1 MSADSPDALHA
12 ELAELRQR
20 NAELKAEV
28 SALANANAY
37 AAELLAALEEAA
49 EREARLVARA
59 EELDLQNRLDL
70 ALQEERDEGGLLERV
85 CAGLRSTPSLGL
97 AGATVVLEGPET
109 TAELRNTLARL
120 VPDRPPESVCARTLD
135 VPIHRDGRVMGALRL
150 ELPQTDPRWCARWLR
165 LLWSVGSQ
173 VGLAL
178 HRLRVEHENQRINAE
193 LTIARDAAL
202 EASRTKSAFLA
213 NMSHELRTPMNA
225 IIGYSEMLIEEA
237 DTLEPQE
244 CVADLRKIESAGRHL
259 LALINDILDLSKI
272 EAGKSTIY
280 LEPFPV
286 QTAVDEVVATV
297 RPLLATNQNRLTV
310 QCPPQIGTMVSDL
323 VKFRQTLFNLL
334 SNATKFTEHG
344 EITVAVS
351 TRTRQGIEQV
361 LIEVQDTGIGMTPDQ
376 IGNLFQPFVQADS
389 STTRKYGGTGLG
401 LAISR
406 RFCQMLGGDIRVAS
420 EPGRGSTFTIELP
433 RMGRAADGVPEDP
446 PAGTAEG
453 PAETASNPAQAR
465 ACVLVID
472 DSPEARELIHRSLS
486 KEGFQVLEAAS
497 GESGL
502 TLARAHHP
510 DVITLDVMMPHM
522 NGWQV
527 LASLKADPQ
536 LSDIPVVLLSV
547 VENKEIGLALG
558 ATDCLTKPIDWPK
571 LNGLLDRL
579 ITHAEPGHILVVD
592 DDLASNDLAR
602 RLLERDGW
610 RIRTAS
616 NGREALLSVQDQ
628 LPALIVLDLMM
639 PEMDGF
645 SFSETLRTDPRYSQ
659 IPIVVLTSKSLTPD
673 DHRRLNGQVND
684 ILVKGSTSRLD
695 LLATVRR
702 LAGPSPMSND

>member
-1 MSADSPDALHA
+1 MPADSPDSLHA

-49 EREARLVARA
+49 EREARLIARA

-70 ALQEERDEGGLLERV
+70 ALQEERDEQVLLERV
-85 CAGLRSTPSLGL
+85 CAGLGSTPSLGL
-97 AGATVVLEGPET
+97 AGATALLEGPET
-109 TAELRNTLARL
+109 SIERREALARL
-120 VPDRPPESVCARTLD
+120 APERPPESVSAKFLD
-135 VPIHRDGRVMGALRL
+135 VPLHWDGRVMGALRL

-178 HRLRVEHENQRINAE
+178 HRLRVDHENQRINAE

-237 DTLEPQE
+237 DDLEPRE
-244 CVADLRKIESAGRHL
+244 CIADLKKIESAGRHL

-272 EAGKSTIY
+272 EAGKTSVY

-286 QTAVDEVVATV
+286 RATVDEVVSTV
-297 RPLLATNQNRLTV
+297 QPLLVANQNRLTV
-310 QCPPQIGTMVSDL
+310 HCPPQIGTMVSDL

-334 SNATKFTEHG
+334 SNATKFTERG

-351 TRTRQGIEQV
+351 TRTRQGVEQV
-361 LIEVQDTGIGMTPDQ
+361 LIEVRDTGIGMTPDQ

-433 RMGRAADGVPEDP
+433 RMGRAAEGVPEDLP
-446 PAGTAEG
+446 VGTTV
-453 PAETASNPAQAR
+453 PSETTVSPLQSR

-472 DSPEARELIHRSLS
+472 DSPEARELIQRSLA
-486 KEGFQVLEAAS
+486 KEDYQVLQAAS
-497 GESGL
+497 GEAGL
-502 TLARAHHP
+502 ALARAHHP

-527 LASLKADPQ
+527 LASLKADPE

-579 ITHAEPGHILVVD
+579 ITQAEPGHILVVD

-616 NGREALLSVQDQ
+616 NGREALRSVQEQ

-645 SFSETLRTDPRYSQ
+645 SFSETLRTDPRLSQ
-659 IPIVVLTSKSLTPD
+659 IPIVVLTSKSLTPE
-673 DHRRLNGQVND
+673 DHRR
-684 ILVKGSTSRLD
+684 
-695 LLATVRR
+695 
-702 LAGPSPMSND
+702 